1 IPQKPADV
9 LQLTNVWTVHFQFTP
24 EQWEA
29 MEPKGG
35 GGGFFGGRGGPGGR
49 GPGGPGGP
57 GGFGPAMFV
66 APAFVKHG
74 DKNQDGKLSKEEFE
88 GLAEKWF
95 ADWDKEK
102 SGKLN
107 SDQLRAGLSASLEMP
122 NFGRPGGGGAGGP
135 GGG

>member
-1 IPQKPADV
+1 MHSFILSALLSSICLLAVAAEPGKSVIPQKPADV

-74 DKNQDGKLSKEEFE
+74 DKN
-88 GLAEKWF
+88 
-95 ADWDKEK
+95 
-102 SGKLN
+102 
-107 SDQLRAGLSASLEMP
+107 
-122 NFGRPGGGGAGGP
+122 
-135 GGG
+135 